1 MKTMIGSWEKQEME
15 WRKQLLAAARGNI
28 LEVGV
33 EAGINFRYYPEGVQV
48 TATGT
53 GERMIAKARTA
64 ALTYGIDARFIAS
77 PVEELVIPARSF
89 DTIVSTFSL
98 SAYNKP
104 AVVLNKFNDWCKP
117 EGTILLLE
125 YGLSKYGLVSWLQ
138 KKWAPVHYKKTG
150 NHIDRNLVSLIAG
163 SNLRL
168 KKVEIKYIGAVYLVW
183 AALKPG

>member
-1 MKTMIGSWEKQEME
+1 MIWSWEKQEIE
-15 WRKQLLAAARGNI
+15 WRKQLLSAAKGNV

-48 TATGT
+48 TGTGT
-53 GERMIAKARTA
+53 GERMMTKARTA
-64 ALTYGIDARFIAS
+64 AATHGIDARFIAS
-77 PVEELVIPARSF
+77 PVEELEFPANSF

-104 AVVLNKFNDWCKP
+104 AAVLNQFNEWCKP
-117 EGTILLLE
+117 NGSILLLK

-138 KKWAPVHYKKTG
+138 KKWAPVHYKRTG
-150 NHIDRNLVSLIAG
+150 SHIDRNLLSLIAG

-168 KKVEIKYIGAVYLVW
+168 KKVEIKYMGAVYLVW
-183 AALKPG
+183 AALRPT